1 MTYIKKNSMSN
12 NSKGSIDPKA
22 YKLAKIENQLKTQ
35 LINND
40 EETVKRIIGWLEE
53 MNINVINH
61 EANEHIRYLNR
72 IARR

>member
-12 NSKGSIDPKA
+12 NSKGSIDNKE

-40 EETVKRIIGWLEE
+40 DETVSRIMSYLTD
-53 MNINVINH
+53 MNVNVVNH